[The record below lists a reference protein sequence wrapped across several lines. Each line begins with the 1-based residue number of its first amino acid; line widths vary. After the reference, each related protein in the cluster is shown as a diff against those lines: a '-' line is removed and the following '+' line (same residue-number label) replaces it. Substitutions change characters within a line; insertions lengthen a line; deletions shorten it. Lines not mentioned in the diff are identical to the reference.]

1 MNNRIIMEVFD
12 FNKFNV
18 GVEERSLGAYS
29 KDERTWMHKVLTE
42 EADELRDARHLVHQ
56 VDACIDSII
65 FALGGLYRLGLNPDQ
80 AERCFIAVMAKN
92 KLKKPG
98 QNANRK
104 VGDVKDAVKPDGF
117 KGPEH
122 DIARILGVSF
132 MDGD

>member
-1 MNNRIIMEVFD
+1 MNNRLIQKVFD

-18 GVEERSLGAYS
+18 GIEERDLAAYG
-29 KDERTWMHKVLTE
+29 KDEKKWMHKVLTE
-42 EADELRDARHLVHQ
+42 EADELLEAKHLVHQ

-65 FALGGLYRLGLNPDQ
+65 FAIGGLYRLGLSPDQ

-92 KLKKPG
+92 EQKKPG

-132 MDGD
+132 TEE